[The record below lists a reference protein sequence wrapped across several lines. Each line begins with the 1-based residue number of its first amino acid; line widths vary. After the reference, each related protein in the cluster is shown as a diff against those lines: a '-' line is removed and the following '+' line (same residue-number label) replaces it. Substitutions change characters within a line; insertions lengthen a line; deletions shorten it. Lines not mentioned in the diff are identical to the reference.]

1 MCRRQ
6 ERGVEMSLED
16 LMREIDEALE
26 ISKRISNNLRIA
38 EEKNQAY
45 AQNRRTSPFPGAVI
59 ANAAIA

>member
-1 MCRRQ
+1 
-6 ERGVEMSLED
+6 MSLED

-59 ANAAIA
+59 ANAALA